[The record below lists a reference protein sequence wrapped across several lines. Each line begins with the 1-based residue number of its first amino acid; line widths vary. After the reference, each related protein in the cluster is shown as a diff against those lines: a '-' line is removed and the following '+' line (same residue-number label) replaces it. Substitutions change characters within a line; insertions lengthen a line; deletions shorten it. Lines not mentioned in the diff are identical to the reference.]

1 MGRKN
6 LITQIVLSL
15 VVVGLYLLS
24 GFLCS
29 GSTDADKP
37 LTPDNPTNNS
47 AYQTSQ
53 GNGAS
58 SEKNDSKA

>member
-6 LITQIVLSL
+6 LITQIVLAL
-15 VVVGLYLLS
+15 VVVGLYVLS

-47 AYQTSQ
+47 AKQTS
-53 GNGAS
+53 
-58 SEKNDSKA
+58 